1 MRLLTFQ
8 NKDCLKVLE
17 EGSWYSTK
25 DNRMKLVDYDYA
37 DEDKGV
43 YPIYTFASFGTPYKP
58 CFSLAQFYGQ
68 LCHLAGF
75 MRFNLGKTILVELEV
90 PEDFILSLKKNNE
103 WFEQRCEDADPD
115 RETLRCGYK
124 GRRYWVKRD
133 LSAGTI
139 YTSNYLEAV
148 RNNRGEEFEAL
159 IPYLKKEHVAAIRE
173 FHPEGSSYENTLC
186 KTIYT
191 NEALH
196 PLWYGDIIMNGD
208 GYPRFNKQNDA
219 DIIKEI
225 SDIKASGYTPFSEYV
240 AQDKY
245 GAKSVPLYFTIEE
258 TLSCANKELS
268 HSIRENIES
277 LNIDKKL
284 WDKMTLE
291 ELAHSVGKNQDAK
304 EMQLFSK

>member
-43 YPIYTFASFGTPYKP
+43 YPIYAFASFGTPFTP
-58 CFSLAQFYGQ
+58 CFSLAQFYKQ

-75 MRFNLGKTILVELEV
+75 MCFDLESTLLVELEV
-90 PEDFILSLKKNNE
+90 PEDFILSLKKNTK
-103 WFEQRCEDADPD
+103 WFEQRCEDDDPD
-115 RETLRCGYK
+115 RETLRSGYGGK
-124 GRRYWVKRD
+124 RYWVKRD
-133 LSAGTI
+133 LSAGEI
-139 YTSNYLEAV
+139 YKSNYLEVV
-148 RNNRGEEFEAL
+148 RSNRGEEFEAL
-159 IPYLKKEHVAAIRE
+159 IPYLKKEHVVAVRE
-173 FHPEGSSYENTLC
+173 FQLEGGNYDNTLC

-191 NEALH
+191 NESLH
-196 PLWYGDIIMNGD
+196 PLWYGDIILNGD
-208 GYPRFNKQNDA
+208 GYPRFDEQNDA

-225 SDIKASGYTPFSEYV
+225 EDSKAKGNVPFSEYV

-258 TLSCANKELS
+258 TLACANRELLNNVRGS
-268 HSIRENIES
+268 VVS
-277 LNIDKKL
+277 LNIDTKEY
-284 WDKMTLE
+284 DKITLDD
-291 ELAHSVGKNQDAK
+291 LLRKQ
-304 EMQLFSK
+304 FSND